1 MIKSYLKLAWRT
13 LVKNKM
19 FSLIIISGLTLGYT
33 ACIIIYLHVRNER
46 SYDTHNQDYNRV
58 YRVVKDFVN
67 DDNTFLPDA
76 TTPPALAWAIKQEIP
91 EVEEATKFIP
101 NWGSKFLVRYGD
113 NVFYEEGRYRADS
126 SILKIFSYKFLEGNS
141 ATALNKPQSV
151 VISRSM
157 EKKYFGDEQALGKT
171 IEIGEGDNKAYA
183 VTGVIEDIP
192 EQAHFHFDFLVSLS
206 SNSAQLNSNWAS
218 VHLVYIHQTKAGNFH

>member
-33 ACIIIYLHVRNER
+33 ACIVIYLHVRNER
-46 SYDTHNQDYNRV
+46 SYDTHNRDYNRV

-101 NWGSKFLVRYGD
+101 NWGTKFLVG
-113 NVFYEEGRYRADS
+113 
-126 SILKIFSYKFLEGNS
+126 
-141 ATALNKPQSV
+141 
-151 VISRSM
+151 
-157 EKKYFGDEQALGKT
+157 
-171 IEIGEGDNKAYA
+171 
-183 VTGVIEDIP
+183 
-192 EQAHFHFDFLVSLS
+192 
-206 SNSAQLNSNWAS
+206 
-218 VHLVYIHQTKAGNFH
+218 